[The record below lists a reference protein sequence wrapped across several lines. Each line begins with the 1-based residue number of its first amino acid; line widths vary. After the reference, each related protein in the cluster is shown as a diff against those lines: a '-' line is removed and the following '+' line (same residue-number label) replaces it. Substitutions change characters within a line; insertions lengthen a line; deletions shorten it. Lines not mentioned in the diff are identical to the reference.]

1 MAWGITFFFPISIRV
16 IGVIRGLELGPSWRA
31 IRVDWCAFVVIFGF
45 PDMSEERIEKTKS
58 AVDAADHIPADKKAA
73 LSEALSKLTPA
84 IGQISETH
92 PEHAE
97 SIARLVEASAH
108 EATRHEKRPEHLKR
122 LSHELRQSVENF
134 EASHP
139 KLAAFVNEYST
150 ILSALGI

>member
-1 MAWGITFFFPISIRV
+1 
-16 IGVIRGLELGPSWRA
+16 
-31 IRVDWCAFVVIFGF
+31 
-45 PDMSEERIEKTKS
+45 MSEEPIEKTKS

-73 LSEALSKLTPA
+73 LSATLSKLKPELA
-84 IGQISETH
+84 QISQTH
-92 PEHAE
+92 QEHAE

-108 EATRHEKRPEHLKR
+108 EAARREKRPEHLKK

-150 ILSALGI
+150 LLSALGI